1 MQLTRLRICNFRGFY
16 GTQEIAFSSGESK
29 GVTLIHGENGAGK
42 TNLLNAIFWCLTG
55 SFTPRLSNPELLV
68 NKTAHEEDR
77 RTECFV
83 ELLFLHEGH
92 EYQVIRTVTGRG
104 TFELNMYVLKD
115 GKPIAVQ
122 DPQRALERIIPKG
135 LSRWFFFDAEAIG
148 ELELSGSEEFRR
160 SLRRV
165 LGFELVDVLIEDLE
179 TCLRKRQK
187 NLTTVVNS
195 KELAEIQSQID
206 TIEHVLPK
214 QREKAQ
220 TLSVQ
225 VQALETEIEKVE
237 IQLRSLPKSKPLQ
250 EQRTRLDSRR
260 KARVETRKE
269 LQLSTAAF
277 IGEVAPAL
285 LGFKQAI
292 AFEGQLHVKENTGKL
307 PAPYS
312 DQLVEDILSEGTC
325 VCGRPVGHDSKE
337 AANIRGLL
345 RNAST
350 SNFNMRVRSIQ
361 YLLIDIRSARE
372 RYEESLK
379 GFRERAAAVDTE
391 IAEIDE
397 ELAEI
402 KIELQ
407 KIDEDSIR
415 SLEGQRSAALSR
427 NKDLTGQ
434 LAVITNLISD
444 NDRKIRDLQLRHE
457 NAAKKLGHGDA
468 VKKEIDKIKRLSQY
482 IVSTLKTQELRAL
495 NLLQLELNR
504 ILDRYLTKHYGARI
518 VPRTYE
524 VGMVDEKGREVG
536 RSTGEGQVLK
546 FAFITTVVALA
557 GKKTQ
562 EKIDFLAAP
571 TVAPLVLD
579 APFSALD
586 PEYQSSVAR
595 NIAAQA
601 TQLVLLI
608 SSAAWSDGVAAALDP
623 HVGRRYVLISRQSGP
638 RGKKPVKTMVIGGKK
653 ITLNEY
659 DAERDESVIREL
671 N

>member
-1 MQLTRLRICNFRGFY
+1 MQLTRLTICNFRGFY
-16 GTQEIAFSSGESK
+16 GTQEIVFASGEAK
-29 GVTLIHGENGAGK
+29 GLTLIHGENGAGK

-55 SFTPRLSNPELLV
+55 AFTPRLSNPELLV
-68 NKTAHEEDR
+68 NKTAYEEDR
-77 RTECFV
+77 RAECFV
-83 ELLFLHEGH
+83 ELRFLHEEH
-92 EYQVIRTVTGRG
+92 EYQVVRTVTGRG
-104 TFELNMYVLKD
+104 TYELDMYQID
-115 GKPIAVQ
+115 EGKPLVVQ

-179 TCLRKRQK
+179 ACLRKRQK
-187 NLTTVVNS
+187 NLTNVVNS
-195 KELAEIQSQID
+195 KELAEIQGQID
-206 TIEHVLPK
+206 TIEHVLPA
-214 QREKAQ
+214 QREK
-220 TLSVQ
+220 S
-225 VQALETEIEKVE
+225 QALSKQAEALEAEIEQAE
-237 IQLRSLPKSKPLQ
+237 AQLRSLPKSKPLQ
-250 EQRTRLDSRR
+250 EQRARLDARR
-260 KARVETRKE
+260 KARVATRRE
-269 LQLSTAAF
+269 LQLNTASF

-285 LGFKQAI
+285 LGFKQAV
-292 AFEGQLHVKENTGKL
+292 AFEGHLHVKENTGKL

-312 DQLVEDILSEGTC
+312 DQLVEDILNEGIC
-325 VCGRPVGHDSKE
+325 VCGRPVGHDSSE
-337 AANIRGLL
+337 ADKIRGLL

-350 SNFNMRVRSIQ
+350 SNFNTRVRSIQ
-361 YLLIDIRSARE
+361 YLLKDIRSARE

-379 GFRERAAAVDTE
+379 GFRERARAVDTE

-397 ELAEI
+397 ELADI
-402 KIELQ
+402 KVELQ

-415 SLEGQRSAALSR
+415 SLEGQRSAAQTRYRDVS
-427 NKDLTGQ
+427 GQ
-434 LAVITNLISD
+434 LAVITNRID
-444 NDRKIRDLQLRHE
+444 ENERKIRDLQLRHE

-482 IVSTLKTQELRAL
+482 IAATLKTQELRAL

-518 VPRTYE
+518 VPKTYE

-557 GKKTQ
+557 GRKTQ

-595 NIAAQA
+595 NIAKQA

-608 SSAAWSDGVAAALDP
+608 SSAAWSDGVAAALNP
-623 HVGRRYVLISRQSGP
+623 HVGRRYVLISRQAGP
-638 RGKKPVKTMVIGGKK
+638 RGKKPVKAMDIAGKK

-659 DAERDESVIREL
+659 DAERDESVIKEL